1 MNVISSP
8 LTDDESTESIDK
20 VAPDIDPLSVHSFTS
35 VHYVY
40 NSFSSVRFSLVLC
53 TAIL

>member
-20 VAPDIDPLSVHSFTS
+20 VAPDIDPLSVHSF
-35 VHYVY
+35 YI
-40 NSFSSVRFSLVLC
+40 RSLCLQFVFKR
-53 TAIL
+53 